1 MFDSTDV
8 WDRYAAKHGIKFMT
22 YEEEFDEVFAELLVV
37 QKQCSDMEPEPS
49 DEPDLDWDEGDTY
62 NEQEETDRLLAER
75 EELEIERKIDEWY
88 ERAELAWCDE
98 LLAELQ
104 LTDQNLSGDF
114 PQPRTQDQ
122 PANRFTPGSHQAI
135 ARKGH
140 VAHEPNP
147 ATSGDFPQSP
157 PKKAP
162 RKQLLTPRAAGLLSN
177 FYHGNK
183 SNLAVLGEL
192 QTRETYTETNLREEI
207 SRRAAA
213 IQFQKSLALSTTR
226 GVALPDWERRLPPE
240 TKRAFALLALARH
253 PDAKSITFRLGHEVA
268 EAAMSAKHG
277 PTDYLARILQR
288 LGLTQT
294 AFVVERSTSESHEN
308 NPYHIHGVAII
319 PAALLDELTRELI
332 GADGKPGRSK
342 LQAALAPPPCKKST
356 PPVRGY
362 RQRYNNKAI
371 DIRPAKTAGGWFQY
385 ITKEI
390 DFTAHDLGARPDY
403 ASRSAAQAGKA
414 LYESI
419 QEWIS
424 LHRPDSGNTSRS

>member
-177 FYHGNK
+177 FYHSHK

-213 IQFQKSLALSTTR
+213 IQFLKSLALSTTR
-226 GVALPDWERRLPPE
+226 GVTLPDWERRLPPD
-240 TKRAFALLALARH
+240 TKRLFALLALARH
-253 PDAKSITFRLGHEVA
+253 PNAKSISFRLGHEVA
-268 EAAMSAKHG
+268 EAALRAKNG
-277 PTDYLARILQR
+277 PTDYLARMLQR

-294 AFVVERSTSESHEN
+294 VFVIERSASESDEN
-308 NPYHIHGVAII
+308 SPWHIHGIAII
-319 PAALLDELTRELI
+319 PAELLAELTSEPI
-332 GADGKPGRSK
+332 GSDGKSRPSK
-342 LQAALAPPPCKKST
+342 LRAALAPPPCNDSS
-356 PPVRGY
+356 PPIRGY

-371 DIRPAKTAGGWFQY
+371 DIQPTRTASGWFQY

-390 DFTAHDLGARPDY
+390 DFAAHDLGARPDY
-403 ASRSAAQAGKA
+403 ASRSAAQDGKA

-419 QEWIS
+419 RTWIGTKPA
-424 LHRPDSGNTSRS
+424 RKNAMQPT